1 MNGFMVSSNSS
12 TGGFKRG
19 LDSLTEP
26 VLGETH
32 DNKFNDLHNFVIRA
46 FTWESKPEELVALE
60 AIEKM
65 VEEFMA
71 EYLSPAEVII
81 ARFNSD
87 IGMGD
92 SEADRLFLN
101 LQSTI
106 VAIEEEVTRR
116 YLKAQFSYYIW
127 DDKYWEAYRKP
138 VSGTQNDL
146 QARARMETR
155 DDRYFYF
162 VQYAAWRQINDKVI
176 SLKATQKYIQ
186 NQIYRRS

>member
-1 MNGFMVSSNSS
+1 MVSSNSS

-127 DDKYWEAYRKP
+127 DDKYWEDYRKP